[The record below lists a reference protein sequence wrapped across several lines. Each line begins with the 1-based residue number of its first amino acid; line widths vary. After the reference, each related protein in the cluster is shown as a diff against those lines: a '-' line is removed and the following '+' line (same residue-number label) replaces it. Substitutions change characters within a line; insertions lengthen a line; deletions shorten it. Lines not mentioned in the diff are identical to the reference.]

1 MTASVNNKAITYAIV
16 VTNDGPAAAAN
27 AVVTDALPGT
37 VAYVSVVSTQG
48 TCSGGKTIT
57 CNFGTLAPGQS
68 ATVTLKVNRTNTKV
82 AVVNTATVT
91 SGVFDIDP
99 ADNTATATVQ

>member
-1 MTASVNNKAITYAIV
+1 M
-16 VTNDGPAAAAN
+16 
-27 AVVTDALPGT
+27 
-37 VAYVSVVSTQG
+37 
-48 TCSGGKTIT
+48 
-57 CNFGTLAPGQS
+57 
-68 ATVTLKVNRTNTKV
+68 VTLKVNRTNTKV